1 MKHLVMSK
9 SSLWTRAGATGV
21 TVGLIVGIGVSMLG
35 QVVAPQAAQA
45 DSSSAVTVAANGYDL
60 DYANAPMPDLKVTV
74 SQTENLTSQGIVVS
88 WTGGARSTRP
98 QGVDQGQNFMQ
109 IAECWGED
117 PNNPGHPDRT
127 TCQFGAFANGGRDS
141 TVDENT
147 VENPKNIAPQDE
159 QYTSPRLSY
168 FNPAYTSIPFRSVTG
183 VTVANVVTGTNGV
196 KKRDSTID
204 VNNNQF
210 FTAYTS
216 NEVKWAGSDNT
227 GTGKAKFEVQTS
239 LQSQGLGCG
248 QPVVVTGQPV
258 TGQSCWLVVI
268 PRGTKDSG
276 QDYVTK
282 PGLFW
287 DAWQHHIAF
296 KLSFEPVGV
305 HCAIGSAEKQLAG
318 SELAFGAI
326 SSWQPNL
333 CLGASGSAFVLS
345 TGSESDAVT
354 AASTTTPSP
363 LALTARP
370 LQTTKPDP
378 MAYAPVAVSAVTI
391 PFNIDRLVT
400 STGTVPQLYKDR
412 TALPFTALNLTP
424 RLVAKLLTGSYLD
437 ALPGGA
443 SRKHIG
449 YTNLADPGPNA
460 RNITKD
466 PDFLKVNDVE
476 WQYQNLTSPALADA
490 LMPNGR
496 SDLAIQLW
504 RYVMA
509 DPDAVAFMKGDA
521 DPWGMKINPWFSTN
535 AAINPTGTG
544 MTLPRDNF
552 PKADPIESPAQ
563 TGFSPAGPVD
573 LVTWRPYTASFDT
586 GAYQTLRADGQV
598 LGAWDV
604 AKLPPAYGKSQ
615 RDLIGDEK
623 VIALSTAASAARYQ
637 TINASLLNSAGNFVS
652 PTSESMLAAA
662 AAMTPTAAQPKV
674 LEYDPAGAAAKA
686 AATSYPLTMPVYA
699 TLNPLQTD
707 AGLRAAYANLIR
719 YAATDGQ
726 VVGAAPGQLPMGYA
740 PIPKAWSDQALVAAT
755 AIEKGI
761 SQLVPA
767 ATSTAGGS
775 SSAVTAPTA
784 TSYVGSS
791 ASGTDAVAAA
801 AAAVAAAPAATGSAA
816 GPLLGQAT
824 PADPTVGPAASAVP
838 AGILSGLAAA
848 GGFPLFLRFRRRL

>member
-1 MKHLVMSK
+1 MST
-9 SSLWTRAGATGV
+9 SSLWTRASATGI
-21 TVGLIVGIGVSMLG
+21 TVGLMVGLGVSMLG
-35 QVVAPQAAQA
+35 QVGAPQAAQA
-45 DSSSAVTVAANGYDL
+45 DSSSAVTVAAKGYDL
-60 DYANAPMPDLKVTV
+60 DYADAPMPDLKVTV
-74 SQTENLTSQGIVVS
+74 SQTTNLTSQGIVVS
-88 WTGGARSTRP
+88 WTGGKKSTRP
-98 QGVDQGQNFMQ
+98 QGLDQGQNFVQ

-127 TCQFGAFANGGRDS
+127 TCQYGAFPNGGRDS
-141 TVDENT
+141 TVDANS
-147 VENPKNIAPQDE
+147 VDSPKNIAPQDA
-159 QYTSPRLSY
+159 QYTSASTSY
-168 FNPAYTSIPFRSVTG
+168 FNPPYTSIPFRSVTG
-183 VTVANVVTGTNGV
+183 VTVANVLPDANGV
-196 KKRDSTID
+196 NRHDSTVD

-216 NEVKWAGSDNT
+216 NEVKWAGSDST
-227 GTGKAKFEVQTS
+227 GTGSAKFEVQTS

-248 QPVVVTGQPV
+248 QPIVVTGQPV
-258 TGQSCWLVVI
+258 VGQSCWLVVV
-268 PRGTKDSG
+268 PRGTSDSG
-276 QDYVTK
+276 QSYVTK

-305 HCAIGSAEKQLAG
+305 HCAIGSAEKQLSG

-333 CLGASGSAFVLS
+333 CKGTTGSAFVMS

-370 LQTTKPDP
+370 LQTANTDP
-378 MAYAPVAVSAVTI
+378 MVYAPIAISAVTV

-400 STGTVPQLYKDR
+400 PVGTVPQVYKDK

-424 RLVAKLLTGSYLD
+424 RLVAKLLTASYID
-437 ALPGGA
+437 SLPGGT
-443 SRKHIG
+443 SRAEIG
-449 YTNLADPGPNA
+449 YTDLAHPGPNA
-460 RNITKD
+460 HNLTKD

-476 WQYQNLTSPALADA
+476 WQYQNLSSPAIADA

-496 SDLAIQLW
+496 SDLAVQLW
-504 RYVMA
+504 RYIMA
-509 DPDAVAFMKGDA
+509 DPDGAAFMNGDP

-535 AAINPTGTG
+535 PAVNPTKTG

-563 TGFSPAGPVD
+563 TGFSTAGPVD
-573 LVTWRPYTASFDT
+573 LVTWRPYTSSFDT

-598 LGAWDV
+598 LGAWD
-604 AKLPPAYGKSQ
+604 ASKTPPAYGKSQ

-623 VIALSTAASAARYQ
+623 VIALSTAASSARYQ
-637 TINASLLNSAGNFVS
+637 TINASLMNSAGNFVS
-652 PTSESMLAAA
+652 PTSDAMLAAA
-662 AAMTPTAAQPKV
+662 AAMTATSTQPKV
-674 LEYDPAGAAAKA
+674 LEYDPAGASAKA

-699 TLNPLQTD
+699 ALNPLQTD
-707 AGLRAAYANLIR
+707 ATLRAAYAGLIR

-726 VVGAAPGQLPMGYA
+726 VEGTALGQLPLGYA
-740 PIPKAWSDQALVAAT
+740 PIPKAWSDQSLVAAT
-755 AIEKGI
+755 AIEQGI
-761 SQLVPA
+761 SQLAVTPAAAATSSTASVPA
-767 ATSTAGGS
+767 AS
-775 SSAVTAPTA
+775 
-784 TSYVGSS
+784 SYVGSS
-791 ASGTDAVAAA
+791 VSGTDAVAAV
-801 AAAVAAAPAATGSAA
+801 AAAVAAAPAATGSTA
-816 GPLLGQAT
+816 GPLLGQST
-824 PADPTVGPAASAVP
+824 PADPAIGPAASAVP